1 MKKVAAKK
9 FFALGA
15 IALASGSAFAQAS
28 TSTSSVQLY
37 GIVDMAYRYTNNEG
51 AGKDGLSKMIGGG
64 MSQSRWGINVDED
77 LGGGSKALVTLENR
91 FDADSGTPA
100 ANAPFFQLAHVG
112 LQGPYGRLT
121 AGRQWNVLFDVVTST
136 YASFPYSPHME
147 AYKPELGMAMG
158 ARTSNMLKY
167 TFATP
172 DRSFVG
178 SLQYSFDENNDTKA
192 LEAQLPT
199 FTTPLQ
205 TSQAVG
211 SYVGST
217 LNGGAW
223 QTAGGYLRYAANGFA
238 LGGGFMRTTLPGGT
252 DVDAWTLGGS
262 YRTGPW
268 YFSTGYGL
276 NKAKYAAV
284 TSPVQ
289 GFRNIVDRA
298 LLGQFW
304 AGQTNGGFQPGDA
317 DKRQLFKVGVG
328 YQLTPQLNLGAHYF
342 RGKQSGSVNGT
353 SNGNANF
360 YVAVADYAF
369 SKRTDAYF
377 GVDHTS
383 ISGGTAVV
391 LDTASGARSR
401 TGITAGIR
409 HRF

>member
-37 GIVDMAYRYTNNEG
+37 GIVDMAYRHTNNEG

-77 LGGGSKALVTLENR
+77 LGGGSKALVVLENR
-91 FDADSGTPA
+91 VDADTGNVST
-100 ANAPFFQLAHVG
+100 PFFQLSYVG

-136 YASFPYSPHME
+136 YASFPYSPYME

-158 ARTSNMLKY
+158 GRTSNMLKY

-192 LEAQLPT
+192 LEAGLPASAAQV
-199 FTTPLQ
+199 P
-205 TSQAVG
+205 A
-211 SYVGST
+211 YVGST
-217 LNGGAW
+217 LGGGAW

-342 RGKQSGSVNGT
+342 RGKQSGSASGA
-353 SNGNANF
+353 SNGNVNF

-383 ISGGTAVV
+383 ISGGSALV
-391 LDTASGARSR
+391 LDGSGGNARSR
-401 TGITAGIR
+401 TGVTMGIR

>member
-1 MKKVAAKK
+1 MKKTDITKL
-9 FFALGA
+9 FAFGA
-15 IALASGSAFAQAS
+15 VALASSFACAQTASAPK
-28 TSTSSVQLY
+28 SSVQLY
-37 GIVDMAYRYTNNEG
+37 GIVDVAYRHTNNEG

-77 LGGGSKALVTLENR
+77 LGGGSKALVVLENR
-91 FDADSGTPA
+91 VDADTGNVST
-100 ANAPFFQLAHVG
+100 PFFQLSYVG

-136 YASFPYSPHME
+136 YASFPYSPYME
-147 AYKPELGMAMG
+147 AYKPELGMAVG

-192 LEAQLPT
+192 LEAGLPASAAQV
-199 FTTPLQ
+199 P
-205 TSQAVG
+205 A
-211 SYVGST
+211 YVAST

-223 QTAGGYLRYAANGFA
+223 KTAGGYLRYSANGFA
-238 LGGGFMRTTLPGGT
+238 LGGGYLRTTLPGGT

-268 YFSTGYGL
+268 YLNTGYAL
-276 NKAKYAAV
+276 NKAKYETV
-284 TSPVQ
+284 TSTIQ
-289 GFRNIVDRA
+289 GFRNTVDRA
-298 LLGQFW
+298 ILGQFW

-342 RGKQSGSVNGT
+342 RGKQSGGVKNGGA
-353 SNGNANF
+353 SNGNVNF

-377 GVDHTS
+377 GVDRTS
-383 ISGGTAVV
+383 ISGGGALV
-391 LDTASGARSR
+391 LDAVSGARSR
-401 TGITAGIR
+401 TGVTMGIR

>member
-1 MKKVAAKK
+1 MKKVTAKK
-9 FFALGA
+9 LFALGA

-37 GIVDMAYRYTNNEG
+37 GIVDVAYRHTNNEG

-77 LGGGSKALVTLENR
+77 LGGGSKALVVLENR
-91 FDADSGTPA
+91 VDADTGNVST
-100 ANAPFFQLAHVG
+100 PFFQLSYVG

-121 AGRQWNVLFDVVTST
+121 AGRQWNVLFDVVSST
-136 YASFPYSPHME
+136 YASFPYSPYME

-192 LEAQLPT
+192 LEAGLPASAAQV
-199 FTTPLQ
+199 P
-205 TSQAVG
+205 A
-211 SYVGST
+211 YVGST
-217 LNGGAW
+217 LGGGAW

-268 YFSTGYGL
+268 YFNTGYGL

-342 RGKQSGSVNGT
+342 RGKQSGSASGA
-353 SNGNANF
+353 SNGNVNF

-383 ISGGTAVV
+383 ISGGTALV

-401 TGITAGIR
+401 TGVTMGIR

>member
-37 GIVDMAYRYTNNEG
+37 GIVDVAYRHTNNEG

-77 LGGGSKALVTLENR
+77 LGGGSKALVVLENR
-91 FDADSGTPA
+91 VDADTGNVST
-100 ANAPFFQLAHVG
+100 PFFQLSYVG

-121 AGRQWNVLFDVVTST
+121 AGRQWNVLFDVVSST
-136 YASFPYSPHME
+136 YASFPYSPYME

-192 LEAQLPT
+192 LEAGLPASAAQV
-199 FTTPLQ
+199 P
-205 TSQAVG
+205 A
-211 SYVGST
+211 YVGST
-217 LNGGAW
+217 LGGGAW

-268 YFSTGYGL
+268 YFNTGYGL

-284 TSPVQ
+284 TSTVQ
-289 GFRNIVDRA
+289 GFRNNVDRA

-353 SNGNANF
+353 SNGNVNF

-377 GVDHTS
+377 GVDRTS
-383 ISGGTAVV
+383 ISGGGALV
-391 LDTASGARSR
+391 LDAVSGARSR
-401 TGITAGIR
+401 TGVTMGIR

>member
-37 GIVDMAYRYTNNEG
+37 GIVDVAYRHTNNEG

-77 LGGGSKALVTLENR
+77 LGGGSKALVVLENR
-91 FDADSGTPA
+91 VDADTGNVST
-100 ANAPFFQLAHVG
+100 PFFQLSYVG

-136 YASFPYSPHME
+136 YASFPYSPYME

-199 FTTPLQ
+199 FTTQQQLN
-205 TSQAVG
+205 QAVG

-217 LNGGAW
+217 LGGGAW

-268 YFSTGYGL
+268 YFNTGYGL

-284 TSPVQ
+284 TSTVQ
-289 GFRNIVDRA
+289 GFRNNVDRA

-353 SNGNANF
+353 SNGNVNF

-383 ISGGTAVV
+383 ISGGGALV
-391 LDTASGARSR
+391 LDAVSGARSR
-401 TGITAGIR
+401 TGVTMGIR

>member
-37 GIVDMAYRYTNNEG
+37 GIVDVAYRHTNNEG

-77 LGGGSKALVTLENR
+77 LGGGSKALVVLENR
-91 FDADSGTPA
+91 VDADTGNVST
-100 ANAPFFQLAHVG
+100 PFFQLSYVG

-136 YASFPYSPHME
+136 YASFPYSPYME

-192 LEAQLPT
+192 LEAGLPASAAQV
-199 FTTPLQ
+199 P
-205 TSQAVG
+205 A
-211 SYVGST
+211 YVGST
-217 LNGGAW
+217 LGGGAW

-268 YFSTGYGL
+268 YFNTGYGL

-289 GFRNIVDRA
+289 GFRNVVDRA
-298 LLGQFW
+298 ILGQFW

-353 SNGNANF
+353 SNGNVNF

-383 ISGGTAVV
+383 ISGGGALV
-391 LDTASGARSR
+391 LDAVSGARSR

>member
-37 GIVDMAYRYTNNEG
+37 GIVDVAYRHTNNEG

-77 LGGGSKALVTLENR
+77 LGGGSKALVVLENR
-91 FDADSGTPA
+91 VDADTGNVST
-100 ANAPFFQLAHVG
+100 PFFQLSYVG

-136 YASFPYSPHME
+136 YASFPYSPYME

-158 ARTSNMLKY
+158 GRTSNMLKY

-192 LEAQLPT
+192 LEAGLPASAAQV
-199 FTTPLQ
+199 P
-205 TSQAVG
+205 A
-211 SYVGST
+211 YVGST
-217 LNGGAW
+217 LGGGAW

-289 GFRNIVDRA
+289 DFRNGVDRA
-298 LLGQFW
+298 ILGRFW
-304 AGQTNGGFQPGDA
+304 SGQTNGGFQPGDA

-353 SNGNANF
+353 SNGNVNF

-401 TGITAGIR
+401 TGMTAGIR

>member
-37 GIVDMAYRYTNNEG
+37 GIVDVAYRHTNNEG
-51 AGKDGLSKMIGGG
+51 AGKDGLSKMIDGG

-77 LGGGSKALVTLENR
+77 LGGGSKALVVLENR
-91 FDADSGTPA
+91 LNADDGSVST
-100 ANAPFFQLAHVG
+100 PFFQLSYVG

-136 YASFPYSPHME
+136 YASFPYSPYME

-167 TFATP
+167 NFATP
-172 DRSFVG
+172 DRSWVG

-192 LEAQLPT
+192 LEAGLPASAAQV
-199 FTTPLQ
+199 P
-205 TSQAVG
+205 A
-211 SYVGST
+211 YVGST
-217 LNGGAW
+217 LGGGAW

-276 NKAKYAAV
+276 NKAKFAAV
-284 TSPVQ
+284 TSAAQ
-289 GFRNIVDRA
+289 ALRKGVDSA
-298 LLGQFW
+298 VLGAFW

-342 RGKQSGSVNGT
+342 RGKQSGGVKNGGA
-353 SNGNANF
+353 SNGNVNF

-377 GVDHTS
+377 GVDRTS
-383 ISGGTAVV
+383 ISGGGALV
-391 LDTASGARSR
+391 LDAVSGARSR
-401 TGITAGIR
+401 TGVTMGIR